1 MESIL
6 TSVKKILGIQEDYTS
21 FDTDIIIH
29 INTVFS
35 ILTQLGLGP
44 PEGFVIQDK
53 SSLWSDFIPEND
65 PRLSMAKSLVGMRVK
80 FLFDPSASSVV
91 TDSMNKQ
98 IAELEWRIKVA
109 CETKYC

>member
-6 TSVKKILGIQEDYTS
+6 TSIKKLLGIQEEYTS
-21 FDTDIIIH
+21 FDADIIIH

-44 PEGFVIQDK
+44 QEGFAIQDK
-53 SSLWSDFIPEND
+53 SAVWSDFIPEND

-80 FLFDPSASSVV
+80 LLFDPSASSVV
-91 TDSMNKQ
+91 TDSMNRQ

-109 CETKYC
+109 CETEY